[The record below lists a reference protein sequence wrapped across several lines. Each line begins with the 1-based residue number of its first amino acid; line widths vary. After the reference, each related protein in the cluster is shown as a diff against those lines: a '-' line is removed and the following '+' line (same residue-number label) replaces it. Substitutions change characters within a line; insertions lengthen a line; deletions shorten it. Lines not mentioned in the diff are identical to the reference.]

1 MGAPSLGGRR
11 ENGDMGGG
19 GLAGGTGPQ
28 SNGRPFLGGMGDI
41 PFGGGGRRDPRVMG
55 VPSMGGRRDPG

>member
-19 GLAGGTGPQ
+19 GL
-28 SNGRPFLGGMGDI
+28 LGEQ
-41 PFGGGGRRDPRVMG
+41 DPRVMG
-55 VPSMGGRRDPG
+55 DPFWGGWEISLLGGVAEGTPG